1 VPHVGFYV
9 LYAWK
14 AGGVIS
20 LSVVRMF
27 RQMFGAIKYA
37 AREEGFV
44 AILGAAI
51 LLVITGTVA
60 YSLAEGWNVVDGFY
74 FAVATLTT
82 SSIADPDLT
91 LTNEA
96 IKIFT
101 AFYVLTGI
109 GILVE
114 VARQIGF
121 GYVAMRA
128 DHHADRQHRRHK
140 DDPPEPPSAD

>member
-1 VPHVGFYV
+1 MYV
-9 LYAWK
+9 LIEWE
-14 AGGVIS
+14 AGRVIS

-37 AREEGFV
+37 AKEEGFV

-60 YSLAEGWNVVDGFY
+60 YSLAEGWSVVDGFY

-82 SSIADPDLT
+82 SSIADPDLV

-121 GYVAMRA
+121 GYVAMRTDKRA
-128 DHHADRQHRRHK
+128 QRHQ
-140 DDPPEPPSAD
+140 DDPPLPPPG